1 MVALSTGDVT
11 SGLGRPSGGS
21 RRCAIIIRQ
30 KAEYNFEMMHVRQE
44 MCIEH

>member
-11 SGLGRPSGGS
+11 SVSDAPSG
-21 RRCAIIIRQ
+21 RNLHYAEIDNQ
-30 KAEYNFEMMHVRQE
+30 KNEYNFETVHVRQE